1 MRIVLADKSD
11 LVKIGLRNIIS
22 TIENTQVI
30 GEASEKKELI
40 ELISNFK
47 TDLLI
52 IDYTSNDFDLDLIKK
67 LKSKNGQL
75 KIIAVTQIQ
84 DPEMMV
90 EALKSGVDS
99 YVKKDCDLTEIKDA
113 ISETFAGNQF
123 FCGEIL
129 KTINTAKIDINDLN
143 VDLLTCNSVI
153 LTSREKEIIELIS
166 EGLTNFDISEKLFI
180 SKHTVNT
187 HRKNIMHK
195 IGVKNTAGIVI
206 YAVKSNIISPNKF
219 LFAQ

>member
-30 GEASEKKELI
+30 GEASEKNELI
-40 ELISNFK
+40 ELISNFR

-52 IDYTSNDFDLDLIKK
+52 IDYTSNDFDLDLLKK
-67 LKSKNGQL
+67 LKSKNKQL

-99 YVKKDCDLTEIKDA
+99 YVKKDCDLMEIKDA
-113 ISETFAGNQF
+113 ITETFAGNQF

-129 KTINTAKIDINDLN
+129 KTINIAKIDINDLN
-143 VDLLTCNSVI
+143 IDLLTCNSVI

>member
-1 MRIVLADKSD
+1 MIF
-11 LVKIGLRNIIS
+11 IGLLN
-22 TIENTQVI
+22 
-30 GEASEKKELI
+30 
-40 ELISNFK
+40 
-47 TDLLI
+47 
-52 IDYTSNDFDLDLIKK
+52 LIKK
-67 LKSKNGQL
+67 LKSKNRQL
-75 KIIAVTQIQ
+75 KIIAVTQLQ

-113 ISETFAGNQF
+113 ITETFAGNQF

-129 KTINTAKIDINDLN
+129 KTINIAKIDINDLN
-143 VDLLTCNSVI
+143 IDLLTCNSVI

>member
-22 TIENTQVI
+22 SIENTQVI

-40 ELISNFK
+40 ELISSFK
-47 TDLLI
+47 ADLLI
-52 IDYTSNDFDLDLIKK
+52 IDYTSNDFDLDLLKK
-67 LKSKNGQL
+67 LKSINKQL

-84 DPEMMV
+84 DPKMMV
-90 EALKSGVDS
+90 KALKSGVDS
-99 YVKKDCDLTEIKDA
+99 YVKKDCDLMEIKDA
-113 ISETFAGNQF
+113 ITETFSGNQF

-129 KTINTAKIDINDLN
+129 KTINIAKIDINDLN
-143 VDLLTCNSVI
+143 IDLLTCNSVI

>member
-1 MRIVLADKSD
+1 MLYLLLRIFLNNMRIVLADKSD

-22 TIENTQVI
+22 SIENTQVI
-30 GEASEKKELI
+30 GEASERRELI

-47 TDLLI
+47 TELLI
-52 IDYTSNDFDLDLIKK
+52 IDYTSNDFDLDLLKK
-67 LKSKNGQL
+67 IKSKNKQL

-99 YVKKDCDLTEIKDA
+99 YVKKDCDLMEIKDA
-113 ISETFAGNQF
+113 ITETFAGNQF

-129 KTINTAKIDINDLN
+129 KTINIAKIDVNDLN
-143 VDLLTCNSVI
+143 IDLLTCNSVI

-166 EGLTNFDISEKLFI
+166 EGLTNFEISEKLFI

-195 IGVKNTAGIVI
+195 
-206 YAVKSNIISPNKF
+206 
-219 LFAQ
+219 

>member
-1 MRIVLADKSD
+1 MH
-11 LVKIGLRNIIS
+11 
-22 TIENTQVI
+22 
-30 GEASEKKELI
+30 
-40 ELISNFK
+40 
-47 TDLLI
+47 
-52 IDYTSNDFDLDLIKK
+52 
-67 LKSKNGQL
+67 
-75 KIIAVTQIQ
+75 
-84 DPEMMV
+84 
-90 EALKSGVDS
+90 
-99 YVKKDCDLTEIKDA
+99 
-113 ISETFAGNQF
+113 FAGNQF

-129 KTINTAKIDINDLN
+129 KTINIAKIDVNDLN

>member
-67 LKSKNGQL
+67 MKSKNGQL

-129 KTINTAKIDINDLN
+129 KTINTANIDIND
-143 VDLLTCNSVI
+143 
-153 LTSREKEIIELIS
+153 
-166 EGLTNFDISEKLFI
+166 
-180 SKHTVNT
+180 
-187 HRKNIMHK
+187 
-195 IGVKNTAGIVI
+195 
-206 YAVKSNIISPNKF
+206 
-219 LFAQ
+219 

>member
-1 MRIVLADKSD
+1 M
-11 LVKIGLRNIIS
+11 
-22 TIENTQVI
+22 
-30 GEASEKKELI
+30 
-40 ELISNFK
+40 
-47 TDLLI
+47 
-52 IDYTSNDFDLDLIKK
+52 
-67 LKSKNGQL
+67 KSKNGQL

-153 LTSREKEIIELIS
+153 LTY
-166 EGLTNFDISEKLFI
+166 
-180 SKHTVNT
+180 
-187 HRKNIMHK
+187 
-195 IGVKNTAGIVI
+195 VK
-206 YAVKSNIISPNKF
+206 KK
-219 LFAQ
+219 